1 MDLSSGS
8 GRNTSSSAVVN
19 QEKHGPISVWTLSG
33 ILVGFLGFQYRKEI
47 GRWLQKHFFHV
58 DETTILSTKSL
69 TLLNGKEE
77 TQQNASAE
85 FIRKHP
91 KGLGDLHLLKG
102 IQILETHLLPVP
114 HLADLLGSETDCQIL
129 NQRTIDT
136 MDDTAP
142 INKYNRL
149 MTSEN
154 VILGDIRRHP
164 TMEPESRAYLRA
176 GPRKL
181 LYFSPKEV
189 KAAIVTCGG
198 LCPGLN
204 NVIRDI
210 TLTLWNL
217 YGVRI
222 IYGIRGGFW
231 GF

>member
-1 MDLSSGS
+1 M
-8 GRNTSSSAVVN
+8 T
-19 QEKHGPISVWTLSG
+19 EKKNDSISPWTLSG
-33 ILVGFLGFQYRKEI
+33 LLIGFIGIQYRKEI
-47 GRWLQKHFFHV
+47 YKWVRMQLQAAHV
-58 DETTILSTKSL
+58 VSKESTAAL
-69 TLLNGKEE
+69 DQTEE
-77 TQQNASAE
+77 THQNASAE

-91 KGLGDLHLLKG
+91 KGLGEMQLLEE
-102 IQILETHLLPVP
+102 IQILQTYLLPVP
-114 HLADLLGSETDCQIL
+114 HLANLLGPDTDCQIL

-136 MDDTAP
+136 VDDSAS

-164 TMEPESRAYLRA
+164 TMKPESRAYLRA
-176 GPRKL
+176 GPRKS
-181 LYFSPKEV
+181 LYFCPKDV

-210 TLTLWNL
+210 TLSLWNL
-217 YGVRI
+217 YGVRT